1 MSANW
6 RREVLQ
12 ETIEKYGTLEILNTD
27 LGSQYTSEVHTNILL
42 NNGIKI
48 SIDGKGRA
56 IDNIFIERLC
66 RTVKYENVYLQGYKD
81 GISLYKGLKE
91 YFEFYNNERFRQSLK
106 YKTPSKIYNKK
117 QVA

>member
-1 MSANW
+1 MRANW

-48 SIDGKGRA
+48 SLDGKGRA
-56 IDNIFIERLC
+56 IDNILSKDYVEQSNTKTYI
-66 RTVKYENVYLQGYKD
+66 YKAT
-81 GISLYKGLKE
+81 
-91 YFEFYNNERFRQSLK
+91 
-106 YKTPSKIYNKK
+106 KT
-117 QVA
+117 A